1 MARRC
6 ATIPANPERTR
17 CTVPQVMPK
26 THPAADL
33 FPLLEGQEFVDL
45 VEDIRSRGLI
55 EPVWMHGGVLLDG
68 RNRWRACNEA
78 GVKVRTRRYVGDD
91 PLGFSIAQNVKRRH
105 LDVGQRAA
113 IALRA
118 LPLFAAAAAAR
129 QREAG
134 RRGGEGGRGRKK
146 PLPQDRAKGNSRAP
160 TSAALAAKTVGVSAR
175 SVENFKWLT
184 STAPDLARQV
194 EVGAQRLSRACRIAR
209 DRRAEGRKRA
219 ALAPPPAHLRIE
231 LHHGP
236 FQRALAGLRGVDAVV
251 TDPPYD
257 EGSLPLLRELAL
269 WADGVLKPDGVL
281 AVMYCQD
288 RLPQAFAQ
296 LSVGRPYRWTA
307 AILIDR
313 NRWIVHPRK
322 VTSGWKP
329 VLIFGACA
337 RMFHDVIRV
346 EDDVDDGRARHP
358 HGQSLNAFRVIV
370 ERLTRPGDLV
380 VDPCAGGG
388 TTLIAATQ
396 LGRHAV
402 GCDVDPACVQRYGGC
417 SGARRA
423 RDQGVDLAPRQPP
436 FPRERQRERWRALH
450 SGHQRRFRDAAAR
463 PPCPQYSP

>member
-1 MARRC
+1 M
-6 ATIPANPERTR
+6 
-17 CTVPQVMPK
+17 
-26 THPAADL
+26 
-33 FPLLEGQEFVDL
+33 
-45 VEDIRSRGLI
+45 
-55 EPVWMHGGVLLDG
+55 
-68 RNRWRACNEA
+68 
-78 GVKVRTRRYVGDD
+78 
-91 PLGFSIAQNVKRRH
+91 
-105 LDVGQRAA
+105 
-113 IALRA
+113 
-118 LPLFAAAAAAR
+118 
-129 QREAG
+129 
-134 RRGGEGGRGRKK
+134 
-146 PLPQDRAKGNSRAP
+146 
-160 TSAALAAKTVGVSAR
+160 
-175 SVENFKWLT
+175 
-184 STAPDLARQV
+184 
-194 EVGAQRLSRACRIAR
+194 GAQRLSRACRIAR

-402 GCDVDPACVQRYGGC
+402 GCDVDPACVQKVRRLLGG
-417 SGARRA
+417 ATRA
-423 RDQGVDLAPRQPP
+423 RSGRRSRAPSTTVS
-436 FPRERQRERWRALH
+436 A
-450 SGHQRRFRDAAAR
+450 
-463 PPCPQYSP
+463 